1 MDSLEFIA
9 EKLNKCQNIAVFVHV
24 RPDGDTI
31 GSAIGF
37 KLGMESLGKKVD
49 VYSSDAVP
57 EKFYFI
63 EQVKE
68 IKCEYADNK
77 YDAYVALDCSEDYRI
92 GDLVTKFL
100 NGKETFSI
108 DHHVSNTRFAKYNYV
123 EDRASNSE
131 NVYNLLKIMKI
142 SLTKEMA
149 TPLLMGMI
157 TDTGNFSQK
166 NTDSEVLSSAS
177 ELVRIGA
184 DINNLNYLMFK
195 KQSKERAKLF
205 GRCMNKIRFF
215 YEDKIAIISV
225 LKEDLELSG
234 ATPDMTEGFIDFA
247 LNIDKT
253 EVAICLLEVKNR
265 QYKIS
270 FRSKGANVNEIA
282 GVFGGGG
289 HVLASGCMLNGYY
302 EDVIDKLV
310 YACKQRIPT

>member
-9 EKLNKCQNIAVFVHV
+9 EKLNKRKNLAVFVHV

-57 EKFYFI
+57 EKFNFI
-63 EQVKE
+63 KQVKE
-68 IKCEYADNK
+68 ISSQFVDNN

-92 GDLVTKFL
+92 GDLITKFL
-100 NGKETFSI
+100 NGNETYCI
-108 DHHVSNTRFAKYNYV
+108 DHHVSNTCFAKYNFV

-131 NVYNLLKIMKI
+131 NVYALLKLMNVNV
-142 SLTKEMA
+142 TKEMA
-149 TPLLMGMI
+149 TPLLMGMV

-166 NTDSEVLSSAS
+166 NTDSQVLKAAS
-177 ELVRIGA
+177 ELVSIGA
-184 DINNLNYLMFK
+184 DVNQINYLMFK
-195 KQSKERAKLF
+195 KQSKQRAKLF
-205 GRCMNKIRFF
+205 ALCMNKMRFF

-234 ATPDMTEGFIDFA
+234 ATPDVTEGFIDFA
-247 LNIDKT
+247 LNIDTT
-253 EVAICLLEVKNR
+253 EVAICLLETKNR
-265 QYKIS
+265 QFKIS
-270 FRSKGANVNEIA
+270 FRSKGVDVNEIA

-289 HVLASGCMLNGYY
+289 HILASGCMLNGYY

-310 YACKQRIPT
+310 YASKQRIPT